1 MNIKYCAAAAAAH
14 TCEEKEEEKKKCW
27 NNDNVHSCICA
38 EQEYY
43 SHRKGNEHSV
53 AHNRTQTWSAM
64 KTNPN
69 MMHALNSFISRA
81 KQSKEVT
88 FSLFPSAFFCLCHGY
103 GRWCCCCYC
112 SCFCYIFFFFLSFLF
127 PVFGFSAW
135 QFHIRVFLF
144 NAIAFVAELSRCS
157 PVGEYLCAQ
166 KQTSFYRMNEHIK
179 KYTHCFSLLI
189 NTRIFVTEL

>member
-112 SCFCYIFFFFLSFLF
+112 SCFCYIFSFFCHF
-127 PVFGFSAW
+127 
-135 QFHIRVFLF
+135 
-144 NAIAFVAELSRCS
+144 
-157 PVGEYLCAQ
+157 
-166 KQTSFYRMNEHIK
+166 
-179 KYTHCFSLLI
+179 FSLYSDFPRDNFIYAYFYLMLLLLLLSSPAAHLWVNI
-189 NTRIFVTEL
+189 CARKSKLLFIEWMNI